1 MASPF
6 YHIKEHFYY
15 ARTKAKRKA
24 AIIGGFSLF
33 RNLPL
38 EYLLDN
44 NYLLEYPGSLQG
56 FEPAGTLAVAVLER
70 TAEPVVPLVAGI
82 PGLAA
87 GTLAEPELAAKLVA
101 VEQLLVPV
109 LLVPDTLAAAAFALL
124 PCDFGDPSH
133 LRSGT
138 A

>member
-1 MASPF
+1 M
-6 YHIKEHFYY
+6 
-15 ARTKAKRKA
+15 KAKRKA

-56 FEPAGTLAVAVLER
+56 FEPVGTSVVAVLER
-70 TAEPVVPLVAGI
+70 TAEPVVPLVVGI

-87 GTLAEPELAAKLVA
+87 GTLAEPELVAGKLAV

-109 LLVPDTLAAAAFALL
+109 VLEPDTLVAVAFALH
-124 PCDFGDPSH
+124 PCGFGDLSH
-133 LRSGT
+133 LQSGT

>member
-1 MASPF
+1 M
-6 YHIKEHFYY
+6 
-15 ARTKAKRKA
+15 KAKRKA

-56 FEPAGTLAVAVLER
+56 SEPVGTSVVAVLER
-70 TAEPVVPLVAGI
+70 TVEPVVPLVVGI

-87 GTLAEPELAAKLVA
+87 GTLAEPELAADKLAV
-101 VEQLLVPV
+101 VEQLLVLDMLVAVVSV
-109 LLVPDTLAAAAFALL
+109 LHPYG
-124 PCDFGDPSH
+124 FGDPSH
-133 LRSGT
+133 LRFGT